1 MWRPAAEQSAAESAA
16 AESMERRAGTKGNA
30 SQQST
35 CRAQSRISVSQAPD
49 RMRQLLAVWTRGGSR
64 MRESRTYGS
73 VRGACDETHVPTA
86 TAVRFVSY
94 EPAIAPLGPVD
105 IDKANCLPDWIICG
119 GDSGGGARVM
129 VPGWGRPP
137 RHQCPALGTCAFPG
151 AMGHPAGPTRSGGG

>member
-35 CRAQSRISVSQAPD
+35 CRAQSRISVSQALD

-86 TAVRFVSY
+86 TSPRVHIAVRRR
-94 EPAIAPLGPVD
+94 
-105 IDKANCLPDWIICG
+105 
-119 GDSGGGARVM
+119 GGGLAARGARAAV
-129 VPGWGRPP
+129 GDAGDRFP
-137 RHQCPALGTCAFPG
+137 RSRFG
-151 AMGHPAGPTRSGGG
+151 

>member
-35 CRAQSRISVSQAPD
+35 CRAQSRISVSQAPN
-49 RMRQLLAVWTRGGSR
+49 RMRQLLAIWTRGGSR

-86 TAVRFVSY
+86 TLRVHYAARRRG
-94 EPAIAPLGPVD
+94 ETPAQ
-105 IDKANCLPDWIICG
+105 
-119 GDSGGGARVM
+119 ARCN
-129 VPGWGRPP
+129 P
-137 RHQCPALGTCAFPG
+137 RSVGFRHALNASTQL
-151 AMGHPAGPTRSGGG
+151 H

>member
-86 TAVRFVSY
+86 TSPPVHRAVL
-94 EPAIAPLGPVD
+94 LGLIGLILSWADGRGTSDCADEVTLSR
-105 IDKANCLPDWIICG
+105 KGANSPTRLRSTG
-119 GDSGGGARVM
+119 TKTRARV
-129 VPGWGRPP
+129 
-137 RHQCPALGTCAFPG
+137 
-151 AMGHPAGPTRSGGG
+151 

>member
-86 TAVRFVSY
+86 T
-94 EPAIAPLGPVD
+94 
-105 IDKANCLPDWIICG
+105 
-119 GDSGGGARVM
+119 
-129 VPGWGRPP
+129 PP
-137 RHQCPALGTCAFPG
+137 RVHHAARRRGGCVAALHRRSELDRAPPGGFPLRRLVGSCITLCDRFFTAHAGT
-151 AMGHPAGPTRSGGG
+151 

>member
-35 CRAQSRISVSQAPD
+35 CRAQNRISVSQAPD

-86 TAVRFVSY
+86 TAKARGTNPFV
-94 EPAIAPLGPVD
+94 PAQAGTQSHRASLLDSRLRGNERNCAPR
-105 IDKANCLPDWIICG
+105 LP
-119 GDSGGGARVM
+119 
-129 VPGWGRPP
+129 PG
-137 RHQCPALGTCAFPG
+137 
-151 AMGHPAGPTRSGGG
+151 

>member
-73 VRGACDETHVPTA
+73 VREACDETHVPTDTRRRHA
-86 TAVRFVSY
+86 KLARSADVSPAQVRSSK
-94 EPAIAPLGPVD
+94 P
-105 IDKANCLPDWIICG
+105 
-119 GDSGGGARVM
+119 
-129 VPGWGRPP
+129 PG
-137 RHQCPALGTCAFPG
+137 
-151 AMGHPAGPTRSGGG
+151 SE

>member
-86 TAVRFVSY
+86 TAPRVHLSCPGRSAARSLKGVYARLRGLWRSD
-94 EPAIAPLGPVD
+94 ALQTRDRQGRVCNGPGSAVHH
-105 IDKANCLPDWIICG
+105 
-119 GDSGGGARVM
+119 S
-129 VPGWGRPP
+129 
-137 RHQCPALGTCAFPG
+137 
-151 AMGHPAGPTRSGGG
+151 

>member
-1 MWRPAAEQSAAESAA
+1 MWRPAGEQSAAESAA

-86 TAVRFVSY
+86 TKAHVRH
-94 EPAIAPLGPVD
+94 PARRCSGVAARGARTADEV
-105 IDKANCLPDWIICG
+105 ANDWLPDCG
-119 GDSGGGARVM
+119 
-129 VPGWGRPP
+129 
-137 RHQCPALGTCAFPG
+137 H
-151 AMGHPAGPTRSGGG
+151 TRF

>member
-86 TAVRFVSY
+86 TTPRVHHAARRRGDVAARDECAVPCDTTVR
-94 EPAIAPLGPVD
+94 
-105 IDKANCLPDWIICG
+105 
-119 GDSGGGARVM
+119 
-129 VPGWGRPP
+129 
-137 RHQCPALGTCAFPG
+137 
-151 AMGHPAGPTRSGGG
+151 

>member
-86 TAVRFVSY
+86 TTTHHLS
-94 EPAIAPLGPVD
+94 PI
-105 IDKANCLPDWIICG
+105 
-119 GDSGGGARVM
+119 
-129 VPGWGRPP
+129 GRPW
-137 RHQCPALGTCAFPG
+137 A
-151 AMGHPAGPTRSGGG
+151 

>member
-86 TAVRFVSY
+86 TLSQPAHGACCRTWVRYSPARPETYRSAPVASY
-94 EPAIAPLGPVD
+94 ESEMPV
-105 IDKANCLPDWIICG
+105 
-119 GDSGGGARVM
+119 
-129 VPGWGRPP
+129 
-137 RHQCPALGTCAFPG
+137 
-151 AMGHPAGPTRSGGG
+151 